1 MTYQLQ
7 QQQNYEYQRCE
18 CHRVITFRCS
28 SGYFNY
34 KAKLK
39 DTDPLCILYYSYYI
53 SHYEIYIIYNSLSL
67 STPTMNGMNCV
78 CGFRGKQQKTKKN
91 SSRRELMQKPKLR
104 CTVAKQCGQEYGANW
119 KYLDHPIFFCSSH
132 RRRLSTVNMW
142 LIWLQCN
149 MK

>member
-67 STPTMNGMNCV
+67 SQLQLWMEWIVCV
-78 CGFRGKQQKTKKN
+78 DF
-91 SSRRELMQKPKLR
+91 
-104 CTVAKQCGQEYGANW
+104 GANN
-119 KYLDHPIFFCSSH
+119 
-132 RRRLSTVNMW
+132 RRRKKTAAGES
-142 LIWLQCN
+142 
-149 MK
+149 